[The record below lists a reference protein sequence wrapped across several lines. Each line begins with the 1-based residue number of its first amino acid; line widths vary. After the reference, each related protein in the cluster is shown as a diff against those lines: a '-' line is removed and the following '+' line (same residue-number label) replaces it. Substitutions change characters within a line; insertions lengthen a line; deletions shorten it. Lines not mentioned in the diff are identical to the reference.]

1 MNNYSSFFK
10 ILGRAFFYSLTT
22 AFALIAG
29 YLITG
34 TESYNFILLGIP
46 FSFSISF
53 FVKYSYCFHY
63 QEDGFEIDGKRLI
76 EILRICFWFISI
88 PLSTIFILVYK
99 IEANQFPSIPI
110 CTALF
115 IFALLFSRY
124 GSFLLR
130 NNHRKEDNIRQNKEI
145 LTVRHRILWP
155 TIMTIAFCIYL
166 GVFFEKLD
174 TFSNLYLYFY
184 IPIVAII
191 IFFLSTEKKKNEIL
205 TNENPDFKKSFEKNT
220 KNFIILNFL
229 FWFLLIGI
237 TILFN
242 VNHKL
247 FYVPEELKLVSSAIL
262 ICMGISAYLGILES
276 WRITAFE
283 RKSNEI
289 NNSDIEHT
297 YPVYLKW
304 EKYYYNIL
312 GVLILIICCL
322 PFVYIM
328 SPYGTFFFILFV
340 THSIVS
346 LIIWGKLGRRSSI
359 NHFLFINT
367 EKRELQNYWIFTK
380 SFMGFIFLLILN
392 LASKYSSPP
401 TKSLFSLKLGLYI
414 LPFLTPFIFIQGRTI
429 KKENDKYC
437 ERYGDIGVW
446 FWVFFRKYVNYLR
459 LASLLS
465 FLFAIITLFVKYI
478 NPNED
483 IAYKADYAFSLY
495 VLMII
500 FSLNFEIYY
509 YIRIKNKGQ
518 KLFKIILKIFGII
531 QATRISTS
539 VVISAI
545 VLLPIAKD
553 INHITNV
560 IFLAMNLLFTSMG
573 GFALNDFYDFEKDK
587 VNKPHRPIPSKRI
600 TGKTTLKIAV
610 LFLSLSLLF
619 SIYNTFN
626 YSYGFLQILFLA
638 AMIFY
643 NYVTKNFALAK
654 TIYTAFISAL
664 LVLYPILLYSFS
676 FNYIL
681 LPIATFFFIMGREIF
696 MDILDVGGDKKSGI
710 TTIPI
715 KYGMKIS
722 TICALSSLIIGT
734 LLVTPLFIFS
744 ITYSSYILWSII
756 LLSVLFFSLLWFLGS
771 NKNKKIAIIYLW
783 VPMIMAL
790 IKLSL

>member
-34 TESYNFILLGIP
+34 KESYNFILLGIP

-63 QEDGFEIDGKRLI
+63 REDGFEIDEKRLI
-76 EILRICFWFISI
+76 EILKICFWFISI
-88 PLSTIFILVYK
+88 PLSTIFILVYR
-99 IEANQFPSIPI
+99 IEANQFPSISI
-110 CTALF
+110 CIALF

-124 GSFLLR
+124 GSFLLK
-130 NNHRKEDNIRQNKEI
+130 NNPKKEDDVRKNKEI

-166 GVFFEKLD
+166 GIFFEKLD
-174 TFSNLYLYFY
+174 KFSYLYLYFY
-184 IPIVAII
+184 IPIVAIFM
-191 IFFLSTEKKKNEIL
+191 FFLSTEKKRNDIL
-205 TNENPDFKKSFEKNT
+205 ANGNPDFKKSFEKNT
-220 KNFIILNFL
+220 KNFIILNFF
-229 FWFLLIGI
+229 FWFLLTAI
-237 TILFN
+237 TIFFN

-247 FYVPEELKLVSSAIL
+247 FYIPEELKLVSSAIL

-276 WRITAFE
+276 WRVTAFE
-283 RKSNEI
+283 RKSNEK
-289 NNSDIEHT
+289 NNSDIKYT

-312 GVLILIICCL
+312 GVLILIICCI

-328 SPYGTFFFILFV
+328 SPYGTFFLILFV

-346 LIIWGKLGRRSSI
+346 LIVWGKLGRRSSI

-367 EKRELQNYWIFTK
+367 ENRELQNYWIFTK

-401 TKSLFSLKLGLYI
+401 TESLFSLKFELYI
-414 LPFLTPFIFIQGRTI
+414 LPFIIPLIIVQGRTI
-429 KKENDKYC
+429 KKENDKYN
-437 ERYGDIGVW
+437 ERYGDISIW
-446 FWVFFRKYVNYLR
+446 FWIFFSKYVNYLR
-459 LASLLS
+459 LASLFS
-465 FLFAIITLFVKYI
+465 FLFLIITLFVKYK
-478 NPNED
+478 NPNGDLE
-483 IAYKADYAFSLY
+483 YKADYAFSLY

-500 FSLNFEIYY
+500 FSLVFEIYY

-518 KLFKIILKIFGII
+518 KLFKLVLKIFGII
-531 QATRISTS
+531 QTTRISTS
-539 VVISAI
+539 FVISAI
-545 VLLPIAKD
+545 ILLPIEKD

-560 IFLAMNLLFTSMG
+560 ISLAMNLLFTSMG

-587 VNKPHRPIPSKRI
+587 INKPHRPIPSRRI
-600 TGKTTLKIAV
+600 TEKTTLKVAI

-626 YSYGFLQILFLA
+626 YSYGFLQILFLV
-638 AMIFY
+638 AMILY
-643 NYVTKNFALAK
+643 NFVTKNFAMVK

-664 LVLYPILLYSFS
+664 LVLYPILLYYFS
-676 FNYIL
+676 FNYFL
-681 LPIATFFFIMGREIF
+681 LPIATFFFILGREIF
-696 MDILDVGGDKKSGI
+696 MDILDVEGDKKSGI

-715 KYGMKIS
+715 KFGVKIS
-722 TICALSSLIIGT
+722 TLCALSSLIIGT

-744 ITYSSYILWSII
+744 VTYSNYILWSIV
-756 LLSVLFFSLLWFLGS
+756 LLSILFFLLLWFLGS

-790 IKLSL
+790 IKLTM